1 MLKALN
7 AGRAPEARIPTVV
20 YPNSGE
26 LYSVAAG
33 WTGKAAC
40 TALHEYVADWIELG
54 ARFIGGCCRTYAR
67 DIQLIAVRVHEVMQA
82 KPSDM

>member
-1 MLKALN
+1 MLGALN
-7 AGRAPEARIPTVV
+7 EGRSPEQRIPTVV

-40 TALHEYVADWIELG
+40 TALHEYVPQWIELG

-67 DIQLIAVRVHEVMQA
+67 DIELIASRVREVQNET
-82 KPSDM
+82 KP